1 MPRPDSFTS
10 ESYQTFIEELV
21 LILLKLFQK
30 IEEEG
35 ILLNTFY
42 ETSSIILISKPNNDI
57 TKRENYRQISLMS
70 IDTKILNKI
79 FAS

>member
-42 ETSSIILISKPNNDI
+42 ETSSIILISNPNNDI